1 MRRNEEDEVQ
11 VLGTAPKNGGR
22 KALWR
27 LIAIATGVLLIVLCV
42 IYLSVNKEEVT
53 SESLPEISASIQQEN
68 PLPADSLPEV
78 RAQADSIND
87 VVLTIFALKNL
98 KAELA
103 MQMPEQ
109 TDTSVYF
116 VLQAA
121 DIRKDNKQIVGDF
134 VLRGKQL
141 SRGKRKTGYCA
152 IIQGNITLGNTINDD
167 MKAYSIANGCDFF
180 RQYPL
185 VMNGE
190 IQENRLKG
198 KAIRRALAQQNQD
211 FYIIE
216 TQNRE
221 SMYDFSEA
229 LCDMGFTNALYLVG
243 VGGSSYAWWREDATT
258 VNELGVYN
266 QNPLPNTN
274 YLIFRAMKTN

>member
-1 MRRNEEDEVQ
+1 
-11 VLGTAPKNGGR
+11 
-22 KALWR
+22 
-27 LIAIATGVLLIVLCV
+27 
-42 IYLSVNKEEVT
+42 
-53 SESLPEISASIQQEN
+53 
-68 PLPADSLPEV
+68 
-78 RAQADSIND
+78 
-87 VVLTIFALKNL
+87 
-98 KAELA
+98 
-103 MQMPEQ
+103 
-109 TDTSVYF
+109 
-116 VLQAA
+116 
-121 DIRKDNKQIVGDF
+121 
-134 VLRGKQL
+134 
-141 SRGKRKTGYCA
+141 
-152 IIQGNITLGNTINDD
+152 

-243 VGGSSYAWWREDATT
+243 GSSYAWWREDAAT

-274 YLIFRAMKTN
+274 YLVFRAMKIN

>member
-1 MRRNEEDEVQ
+1 MRRDEEDEVQ

-53 SESLPEISASIQQEN
+53 SESLLEIPASIQQEN

-243 VGGSSYAWWREDATT
+243 GSSYAWWREDAAT

-274 YLIFRAMKTN
+274 YLVFRAMKIN

>member
-1 MRRNEEDEVQ
+1 MRRNEDDEIQ
-11 VLGTAPKNGGR
+11 VLGTAPKNNGC
-22 KALWR
+22 KVVWR
-27 LIAIATGVLLIVLCV
+27 LIAIVTGVLLIVLCV
-42 IYLSVNKEEVT
+42 IYLSINKKEVT
-53 SESLPEISASIQQEN
+53 SEALPEIPVSMQQEN
-68 PLPADSLPEV
+68 PLPTDSLPEV

-243 VGGSSYAWWREDATT
+243 GSSYAWWREDAAT

-274 YLIFRAMKTN
+274 YLVFRAMKIN

>member
-1 MRRNEEDEVQ
+1 MRRNEDDEIL
-11 VLGTAPKNGGR
+11 VLGTAPKGNGR
-22 KALWR
+22 KSMWR
-27 LIAIATGVLLIVLCV
+27 LIAIVTGVLLIVMCV
-42 IYLSVNKEEVT
+42 IYLSVEKKEAYPEA
-53 SESLPEISASIQQEN
+53 LPERPVSILQEN

-78 RAQADSIND
+78 RAQVDSIND
-87 VVLTIFALKNL
+87 VVLTIYALKNL
-98 KAELA
+98 KAELSL
-103 MQMPEQ
+103 QMPEQ
-109 TDTSVYF
+109 TDTSIYF

-121 DIRKDNKQIVGDF
+121 DIRKDNKKIVGDF

-152 IIQGNITLGNTINDD
+152 IIQGNIALGNTINDD
-167 MKAYSIANGCDFF
+167 MKIYCIANGCDFF

-198 KAIRRALAQQNQD
+198 KAIRRALAQQNHD

-221 SMYDFSEA
+221 SIYDFSEA

-243 VGGSSYAWWREDATT
+243 GSSYAWWRKDATT
-258 VNELGVYN
+258 INELGIHN

-274 YLIFRAMKTN
+274 YMVFRAMKTH